1 MSTERNQIERL
12 IEVGSKMRRNAPRYP
27 KAKATYSEWDALVAE
42 IKSPWRDSGRKDD
55 DGWPVIEYAEGEGT
69 DLCAVSPEYLGW
81 LLALLRK
88 HAPEGMTK
96 EVER

>member
-1 MSTERNQIERL
+1 MSTEREQIKRL
-12 IEVGSKMRRNAPRYP
+12 IEAGAALRMGSRSPR
-27 KAKATYSEWDALVAE
+27 AKEWDALVAE